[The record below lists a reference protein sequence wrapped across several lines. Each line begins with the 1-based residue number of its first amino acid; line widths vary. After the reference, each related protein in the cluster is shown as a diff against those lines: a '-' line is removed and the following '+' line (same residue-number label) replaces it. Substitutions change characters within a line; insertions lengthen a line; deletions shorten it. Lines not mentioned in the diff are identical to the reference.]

1 MSAWQFCFS
10 RAKFRG
16 EVPYEWG
23 AQDKPWIAR
32 ESDVVK
38 MQIVRRCIVHFGL
51 LKTGTTSIQQALF
64 TESNKSGFSYLHLGS
79 PYIGRKLMTAF
90 CQPAWRIAPDL
101 RRTEPSEP
109 LSVRD
114 DLARFIA
121 ANNAGP
127 VVVSCESLSLF
138 TESELSGFFEFL
150 RSQGL
155 NPEAAAYI
163 RDYDSWSE
171 SIFQQSCRYGTWNSS
186 LFPLGSGAYRFAVEK
201 FDRLLGAENVRLWKY
216 DRNDFPGGCVVRDFF
231 QRCGFLDY
239 HGPSP
244 ELNEGLGLEAA
255 KLLLAYH
262 RSKLGEVRDVET
274 FRANARLAAHTRSLS
289 GPPVRFH
296 ADLITERMILESAD
310 LDWIETRLGKNV
322 RESRYPQSSGPFIR
336 SKEDLCKFSREA
348 LNWLQEQSGF
358 HLADGSDSQETARKV
373 AQAMAALR
381 DKLSASHQ
389 GEGNTAMRLPKRIWM
404 FWEQGFQSAP
414 PLIKRCAASW
424 QEKNPGWSVHLLDR
438 ATTES
443 YLRKAN
449 IPWERLQ
456 AFPCEK
462 RANILRM
469 RLITEAGG
477 VWADATTFCLRP
489 LDEWLPA
496 CMDAGFFC
504 FRDPGPDRSV
514 ANWFL
519 AGIPGNR
526 LACLWRDSHEAYWNS
541 GEFFHHSSYDVD
553 EALGLPPSQRALLQL
568 MSRVFNQNTRCTD
581 AWFNPLVRKILRTY
595 PYCVMHYLYAYGT
608 RHNPEWRELAST
620 MTYRAAKPL
629 MPADHLMVQ
638 DKSLEEIIH
647 WGLENHQPLL
657 KLNWKRPPSNTQP
670 SNGQSTL
677 AGAS

>member
-1 MSAWQFCFS
+1 MQRPANGLPGANLEWLANQTMG
-10 RAKFRG
+10 K
-16 EVPYEWG
+16 VPT
-23 AQDKPWIAR
+23 
-32 ESDVVK
+32 
-38 MQIVRRCIVHFGL
+38 VRRCIVHFGL
-51 LKTGTTSIQQALF
+51 LKTGSTSIQQALF
-64 TESNKSGFSYLHLGS
+64 TESHKSGFSYLHLGS

-90 CQPAWRIAPDL
+90 CQPPWRIAPDL

-127 VVVSCESLSLF
+127 LVVSCESLSLF
-138 TESELSGFFEFL
+138 TESELSDFFEFL

-216 DRNDFPGGCVVRDFF
+216 ERNDFPGGCVVRDFF

-274 FRANARLAAHTRSLS
+274 FRANARLAAHTRSLP

-296 ADLITERMILESAD
+296 ADLITERMILESTD
-310 LDWIETRLGKNV
+310 LDWIETRLGKDV
-322 RESRYPQSSGPFIR
+322 RESRHPQNSGPFIR
-336 SKEDLCKFSREA
+336 SEEDLSKFSREA
-348 LNWLQEQSGF
+348 LDWLQEQSGF
-358 HLADGSDSQETARKV
+358 RLADGSDPQEMASKV
-373 AQAMAALR
+373 AAAMATLR
-381 DKLSASHQ
+381 DKLSASHK
-389 GEGNTAMRLPKRIWM
+389 GEGNTLMSAPAGLPKCIWM
-404 FWEQGFQSAP
+404 FWEQGFESAP
-414 PLIKRCAASW
+414 PLVKRCAASW
-424 QEKNPGWSVHLLDR
+424 QEKNPGWSVHLLDK
-438 ATTES
+438 ATAEP

-456 AFPCEK
+456 ALPREK

-469 RLITEAGG
+469 RLLTEEGG
-477 VWADATTFCLRP
+477 VWADATTFCLQP

-496 CMDAGFFC
+496 CMDVGFFC
-504 FRDPGPDRSV
+504 FRDPGPDRLV

-519 AGIPGNR
+519 AGIPDSR
-526 LACLWRDSHEAYWNS
+526 LACLWRDAHETYWNS
-541 GEFFHHSSYDVD
+541 GEFFHHSSYNGVHAS
-553 EALGLPPSQRALLQL
+553 ELPPFQHALLQL
-568 MSRVFNQNTRCTD
+568 LHWLLDRNTSRTD
-581 AWFNPLVRKILRTY
+581 LWFHPLVRKFLRTY
-595 PYCVMHYLYAYGT
+595 PYCVMHYLYSYGI
-608 RHNPEWRELAST
+608 RRNQEWRDLAAA

-629 MPADHLMVQ
+629 MPAHHMSVQ
-638 DKSLEEIIH
+638 DKSLEEIIQ
-647 WGLENHQPLL
+647 WGLVNHHSLL
-657 KLNWKRPPSNTQP
+657 KLSRKRSPSNACPPSKH
-670 SNGQSTL
+670 SKFAV
-677 AGAS
+677 AG